1 MDLLEKADVLEYYDA
16 TISSTREEYYL
27 PAVMKARWY
36 NGKKPIRVALS
47 RRNILLRDKLCCQY
61 CGKSGKHGAVSL
73 TLDHVI
79 PQSKGG
85 GNTWDNL
92 VTACAPCNTKKG
104 DKTLRQLKWKLK
116 KEPQEP
122 SAWELDLVLASVG
135 AGDLKSIPEEWA
147 GYLFYEKS
155 STITG
160 HVPQGEGGG
169 NRSFAVGGSELTN
182 NN

>member
-1 MDLLEKADVLEYYDA
+1 MQEKADVLEYYDA
-16 TISSTREEYYL
+16 TISSTREQFYL

-36 NGKKPIRVALS
+36 NGKKPVRVALS

-61 CGKSGKHGAVSL
+61 CGKSGKHGNVPL
-73 TLDHVI
+73 TLDHVT

-85 GNTWDNL
+85 TNTWENL
-92 VTACAPCNTKKG
+92 VTACAACNTKKG
-104 DKTLRQLKWKLK
+104 DKTLKQLKWKLK

-155 STITG
+155 STITA
-160 HVPQGEGGG
+160 HVPPGKGAGSRIINELS
-169 NRSFAVGGSELTN
+169 NAVTNGS
-182 NN
+182 